1 MLTQLDPG
9 NTDIYGNTGGN
20 TGTREQN
27 NKYET
32 PRPKTVI
39 QKNGQITPADE
50 REGSVDLFVGE
61 ELSILEMDTIQSSI
75 SAPVSSG
82 YKRKASNDLVS
93 SPSAKLGRIRKA
105 IDEGECTAPSLFNE
119 VMVAQVRRTDTGMW
133 HEEMRQHELDAYT
146 KWLEQYQSGHGDN
159 RSKAANLGAYTIRGR
174 GGVGFAGL
182 AVAVERECGWQR
194 NTRRTCAHTRVQRHG
209 GRPCNGR
216 M

>member
-119 VMVAQVRRTDTGMW
+119 VMVAQVR
-133 HEEMRQHELDAYT
+133 ELT
-146 KWLEQYQSGHGDN
+146 
-159 RSKAANLGAYTIRGR
+159 
-174 GGVGFAGL
+174 
-182 AVAVERECGWQR
+182 RECGTKR
-194 NTRRTCAHTRVQRHG
+194 CANTSWMRIQSG
-209 GRPCNGR
+209 
-216 M
+216 